1 MVSHAGHQLD
11 PPNRIL
17 LGPGPSNI
25 HPRVQMAMLAPIV
38 GHLDPYFVTVMEDTV
53 HLLRTVFG
61 TKNQLTFPIS
71 GTGSAGMEASFC
83 NLLEPGDVAVVG
95 VNGLFGE
102 RMAENV
108 LRCGATAVQVPAE
121 WGRIIEPDAVEAA
134 LKAEKKVKLVAIV
147 HAETSTGTLQPLA
160 DISRLAKQYGALL
173 LVDTVTSLGGQQV
186 AVDDWGIDVCYSGT
200 QKCLSCPPGLAPLTA
215 SSGVVDMIATRKAKV
230 QSWYFDL
237 SLLSSYWSASRFYH
251 HTAPISMIYAL
262 HEALALVVEEGLE
275 KRIERHSRNGR
286 ALQAGLE
293 AMGLELHAQKEYRL
307 SVLTTVRVPSGI
319 DDLAVRKSLLNEF
332 GIESGG
338 GLGPLK
344 GQIWRIGLMGH
355 SSTAENVLLV
365 LSSLG
370 KMLLA
375 QDCSADSGAGVAA
388 ALSIL
393 GDIEPH

>member
-1 MVSHAGHQLD
+1 
-11 PPNRIL
+11 
-17 LGPGPSNI
+17 
-25 HPRVQMAMLAPIV
+25 
-38 GHLDPYFVTVMEDTV
+38 
-53 HLLRTVFG
+53 
-61 TKNQLTFPIS
+61 
-71 GTGSAGMEASFC
+71 
-83 NLLEPGDVAVVG
+83 
-95 VNGLFGE
+95 
-102 RMAENV
+102 
-108 LRCGATAVQVPAE
+108 VQVPAE

-134 LKAEKKVKLVAIV
+134 LRAHTKFKLVAMV

-160 DISRLAKQYGALL
+160 DISRLAKQHGALL

-200 QKCLSCPPGLAPLTA
+200 QKCLSCPPGLAPFTA
-215 SSGVVDMIATRKAKV
+215 SSSALDMVAARKTKM

-237 SLLSSYWSASRFYH
+237 SLLSSYWSTSRFYH
-251 HTAPISMIYAL
+251 HTAPISMVYAL

-275 KRIERHSRNGR
+275 KRIERHFRNGR

-293 AMGLELHAQKEYRL
+293 AMGLELHAQKGHRL
-307 SVLTTVRVPSGI
+307 SVLATVRVPPGI
-319 DDLAVRKSLLNEF
+319 DDLAVRQSLLNEF
-332 GIESGG
+332 GIEIGG

-355 SSTAENVLLV
+355 SSTAENILLV

-370 KMLLA
+370 KTLRA
-375 QDCSADSGAGVAA
+375 QGHSPDSGAGVAA